1 VRLSRLAYATV
12 LAGLGVIVAG
22 AFAAAHQP
30 LTALALL
37 GAGALAAELLEEPER
52 ARVREPVAAG
62 VFRVSSGVDL
72 AAVIV
77 LGPWRGALV
86 AGAAALIARLVRGPW
101 RLAAFQ
107 ASAYALASLAA
118 GYGFLLGGGTA
129 GQLLIPDDLVGLTVM
144 SLLYLLVSRGVL
156 QVVGG
161 LEVLQADFAAAAAEG
176 GLGALLAL
184 AALNHPWNA
193 LAVVPVA
200 VAVNQAHA
208 RVRRSR
214 QETLHA
220 LETFANIV
228 DERHP
233 STYRHSV
240 RVAGYVDELARK
252 LGLPFRDIDR
262 LRWAARLHDLGK
274 VAVDSTVL
282 RKRERLTAHEWGA
295 MRRAPR
301 LSARILRRFELSAA
315 EARAVEYHHERFDGA
330 GYYGLPADELPLAS
344 HFLIV
349 ADSFDAMRSDRPYR
363 PGLDVEE
370 ALAEIEANIG
380 TQFHPAVAKAFV
392 AVQRG
397 QDPYAGLTRE
407 EQEELRGAAAPH
419 HAPQLPGAGDL
430 RERPELLA
438 LGGLVAALAGFG
450 VGQPLL
456 AAAGGV
462 LAATGIV
469 LRGLARHR
477 SRRVR
482 KALGAVLSAEE
493 RATVFSQLADV
504 LHAAGRA
511 DWVALV
517 DWEEDGM
524 GGSLALSRGE
534 APPERSLMGWL
545 VREAESRE
553 ELLSTSAH
561 ELGGPDGVYL
571 ALPLRRENS
580 ALAGFLVLRA
590 CRVLP
595 RHVRAALVA
604 SLDPLGVALA
614 EEPRAD
620 EAARPAGGLLRRGD
634 DLSLVAAP
642 GLGAA
647 AQTAAVLLDEEGVS
661 VEVVELNGSREW
673 NEQTVLESVRK
684 TSKVVLVHGE
694 EDDAETAALAAAIAE
709 RAFEHLDGP
718 VRRVRSDSDVT
729 AALRELAGF

>member
-1 VRLSRLAYATV
+1 VRLSVLAYATIV
-12 LAGLGVIVAG
+12 AGLGVIAAG
-22 AFAAAHQP
+22 AIAAAHRP

-52 ARVREPVAAG
+52 ARVREPVATG

-86 AGAAALIARLVRGPW
+86 AGGAALLARIVRGPW
-101 RLAAFQ
+101 RFAAFQ

-118 GYGFLLGGGTA
+118 GYGFILGGGTP
-129 GQLLIPDDLVGLTVM
+129 GHLTLPDDLVALTVLA
-144 SLLYLLVSRGVL
+144 LLYLLVSRGVL

-161 LEVLQADFAAAAAEG
+161 LEVLQADFAAAAAEA
-176 GLGALLAL
+176 GLGALIAL

-240 RVAGYVDELARK
+240 RVAGYVDELARA
-252 LGLPFRDIDR
+252 LGLPYRDIDR

-274 VAVDSTVL
+274 VAVDSAVL

-301 LSARILRRFELSAA
+301 LSARILRRFELSAN
-315 EARAVEYHHERFDGA
+315 EARAVEYHHERFDGT
-330 GYYGLPADELPLAS
+330 GYYGLPAAELPLAS

-363 PGLDVEE
+363 PGLSLDD

-380 TQFHPAVAKAFV
+380 TQFHPAVSKAFV

-397 QDPYAGLTRE
+397 HDPYSALTRE
-407 EQEELRGAAAPH
+407 EQEELRAAAAPH
-419 HAPQLPGAGDL
+419 HAPDLPGAGDL
-430 RERPELLA
+430 RERSELLA
-438 LGGLVAALAGFG
+438 LGGLVVGLVGFG
-450 VGQPLL
+450 LGQPLL
-456 AAAGGV
+456 AVGGGV
-462 LAATGIV
+462 LATVGIV
-469 LRGLARHR
+469 LRAWARYR
-477 SRRVR
+477 TGRVR
-482 KALGAVLSAEE
+482 RAVAGVLLGSE
-493 RATVFSQLADV
+493 RAGMFARLADI
-504 LHAAGRA
+504 LRTTARA

-517 DWEEDGM
+517 DWEEDGL
-524 GGSLALSRGE
+524 GGSLGLSGGE
-534 APPERSLMGWL
+534 APPERALMGWL
-545 VREAESRE
+545 VREAESQE
-553 ELLSTSAH
+553 QLLSTSAH
-561 ELGGPDGVYL
+561 ELGGPEGVYV

-590 CRVLP
+590 PRVLR
-595 RHVRAALVA
+595 RHVRAALLSSHD
-604 SLDPLGVALA
+604 SLSAALA
-614 EEPRAD
+614 EEPRA
-620 EAARPAGGLLRRGD
+620 EAPQSSGGLLRPGT

-647 AQTAAVLLDEEGVS
+647 AEAAALALGVEGFS
-661 VEVVELNGSREW
+661 VEVVELNGNREW
-673 NEQTVLESVRK
+673 NEQAVLDSVRK

-694 EDDAETAALAAAIAE
+694 DDDGIAAALAALVAE

-718 VRRVRSDSDVT
+718 VRRVRADADLTS
-729 AALRELAGF
+729 ALRELAGF

>member
-1 VRLSRLAYATV
+1 VRLSVLAYATIV
-12 LAGLGVIVAG
+12 AGLGVIVAG
-22 AFAAAHQP
+22 ALTAAHQP

-52 ARVREPVAAG
+52 ARVREPIGSG

-86 AGAAALIARLVRGPW
+86 AGAAALLARIVRAPW

-107 ASAYALASLAA
+107 ASAYALAALGA
-118 GYGFLLGGGTA
+118 GYGFLLGGGKA
-129 GQLLIPDDLVGLTVM
+129 GHLVLPDDLVALTV
-144 SLLYLLVSRGVL
+144 LALVYLLISRGLL

-161 LEVLQADFAAAAAEG
+161 LEVLQADFAAAAAEA

-184 AALNHPWNA
+184 AALHHPWNA
-193 LAVVPVA
+193 LAIVPVA
-200 VAVNQAHA
+200 IAVNRAHA

-240 RVAGYVDELARK
+240 RVAAYVDELARA

-274 VAVDSTVL
+274 VAVDSAVL
-282 RKRERLTAHEWGA
+282 RKRERLTAHEWGS

-315 EARAVEYHHERFDGA
+315 EARAVEYHHERFDGT
-330 GYYGLPADELPLAS
+330 GYYGLPAEELPLAS

-349 ADSFDAMRSDRPYR
+349 ADAFDAMRSDRPYR
-363 PGLDVEE
+363 PGLSLEQ

-397 QDPYAGLTRE
+397 RDPYSTLTAV
-407 EQEELRGAAAPH
+407 EQDELRGAAAPH
-419 HAPQLPGAGDL
+419 HVPQLPGAGDL

-438 LGGLVAALAGFG
+438 LGGLVVALAG
-450 VGQPLL
+450 VGLGQAWL
-456 AAAGGV
+456 AAAGGT
-462 LAATGIV
+462 LAAIGLI
-469 LRGLARHR
+469 LRGWARYR
-477 SRRVR
+477 AGRVR
-482 KALGAVLSAEE
+482 RSVAAVLSGDE
-493 RATVFSQLADV
+493 RGGVFSRLADL
-504 LHAAGRA
+504 LHAVGRA

-517 DWEEDGM
+517 DWEEDGL
-524 GGSLALSRGE
+524 GGSLDLSRGE
-534 APPERSLMGWL
+534 APSERALMGWL
-545 VREAESRE
+545 VREAESQE

-561 ELGGPDGVYL
+561 ELGGPDGVYA

-580 ALAGFLVLRA
+580 ALAGFVVLRA
-590 CRVLP
+590 PRVLP
-595 RHVRAALVA
+595 RHVRAALLGSVE
-604 SLDPLGVALA
+604 SLALVLA
-614 EEPRAD
+614 DQPRA
-620 EAARPAGGLLRRGD
+620 EPAQPSGGLLRRGT

-647 AQTAAVLLDEEGVS
+647 AEAAALALDEEGFS
-661 VEVVELNGSREW
+661 VEVVELNGNREW
-673 NEQTVLESVRK
+673 NEQAVLESVRK

-694 EDDAETAALAAAIAE
+694 EDDSEAAALAALVAD
-709 RAFEHLDGP
+709 RAFEDLDGP
-718 VRRVRSDSDVT
+718 VRRVRADADVT